1 MKIEKIYYWYYNT
14 TLDTKENGKIKI
26 KYKINNGRNY

>member
-1 MKIEKIYYWYYNT
+1 MDIVKKYYWYYNT

-26 KYKINNGRNY
+26 KYKIK